1 MARQIKVTQT
11 TLKVEFMD
19 NAEVVEILNQLI
31 VTNRDSADGYETAAG
46 AVENPDYR
54 QFFEEYAH
62 QRTQFV
68 TELSTLVSEYGGDPE
83 QSGNLA
89 GTLQRAWMN
98 IKAALTEGDHA
109 IMAECDRGDEAALAL
124 YAEIL
129 PKALPE
135 AVKSTVRR
143 QLVDV
148 RISHERVHAINGALA
163 NH

>member
-1 MARQIKVTQT
+1 
-11 TLKVEFMD
+11 MD

-31 VTNRDSADGYETAAG
+31 VTNRDSADGYHTAAD

-54 QFFEEYAH
+54 QFFEEYAQ
-62 QRTQFV
+62 QRAQFV
-68 TELSTLVSEYGGDPE
+68 TELSQLVSQYGGDPE

-89 GTLQRAWMN
+89 GTFQRAWMN

-109 IMAECDRGDEAALAL
+109 IMDECDRSDEAALAL

-135 AVKSTVRR
+135 PVKLIVRS

-148 RISHERVHAINGALA
+148 RISHERVHALNGALA
-163 NH
+163 TH

>member
-1 MARQIKVTQT
+1 
-11 TLKVEFMD
+11 MD
-19 NAEVVEILNQLI
+19 NAEVIAILNQLI
-31 VTNRDSADGYETAAG
+31 VTNRDSAEGYETAA
-46 AVENPDYR
+46 ASVENPDYR
-54 QFFEEYAH
+54 EFFQEYAR
-62 QRTQFV
+62 QRSQFV
-68 TELSTLVSEYGGDPE
+68 TELSDLVREYNGDPE
-83 QSGNLA
+83 QGGNLA
-89 GTLQRAWMN
+89 GTFQRAWMN

-109 IMAECDRGDEAALAL
+109 IMDECDHSDEAALAL

-135 AVKSTVRR
+135 AVKSIVRR